1 MKAGD
6 IKWLRHGLG
15 LTQAD
20 FAHKLGVT
28 VTSVNRWE
36 NGAAK
41 PSRLALEKIEKLEKE
56 HGNENK
62 PSGSK

>member
-1 MKAGD
+1 MNAND
-6 IKWLRHGLG
+6 IKWLRNELG

-36 NGAAK
+36 NGATK
-41 PSRLALEKIEKLEKE
+41 PSKLALEKIVKLKE
-56 HGNENK
+56 NHENQS
-62 PSGSK
+62 SGSG